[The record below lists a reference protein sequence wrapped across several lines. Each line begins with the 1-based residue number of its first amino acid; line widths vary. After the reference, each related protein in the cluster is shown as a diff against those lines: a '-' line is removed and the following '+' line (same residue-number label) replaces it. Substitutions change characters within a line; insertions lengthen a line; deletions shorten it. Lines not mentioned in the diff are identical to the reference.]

1 MTAGRRT
8 SAAKVLTETAPKTAP
23 KTAPETA
30 PETATLSKQ
39 RLRLWLRLLR
49 VTRSVEGE
57 LRERL
62 RTEFDGTLPRFDVLA
77 ALQRRPDGMTMTEL
91 SRFLMVSNGNVT
103 GIIDRLVQE
112 GLVVR
117 VPVENDR
124 RATFV
129 RLTPKG
135 DKAFAEMAEAHEGWV
150 DDLLSGIPADEVAA
164 MIDMLSRFTETKRSR

>member
-1 MTAGRRT
+1 MTRGSQT
-8 SAAKVLTETAPKTAP
+8 TAPAAAP
-23 KTAPETA
+23 NASDSKSASS
-30 PETATLSKQ
+30 SKQ

-49 VTRSVEGE
+49 TTRFVENE

-62 RTEFDGTLPRFDVLA
+62 RKDFDATLPRFDVLA
-77 ALQRRPDGMTMTEL
+77 ALYRCQDGMTMTEL

-103 GIIDRLVQE
+103 GIVDRLVQE

-117 VPVENDR
+117 VPDKNDR

-135 DKAFAEMAEAHEGWV
+135 VTAFTEMAGAHEGWV
-150 DDLLSGIPADEVAA
+150 DGLLSDIDAEEAA
-164 MIDMLSRFTETKRSR
+164 ELIALLSRFNEKKGTGKR

>member
-1 MTAGRRT
+1 MTSGSGT
-8 SAAKVLTETAPKTAP
+8 SAAVTK
-23 KTAPETA
+23 PETA
-30 PETATLSKQ
+30 KLSKQ

-49 VTRSVEGE
+49 ATRSVEGE

-62 RTEFDGTLPRFDVLA
+62 RKDFDATLPRFDVLA
-77 ALQRRPDGMTMTEL
+77 ALHRCQDGMTMTEL

-103 GIIDRLVQE
+103 GIIDRLVLE

-117 VPVENDR
+117 VPDKKDR

-135 DKAFAEMAEAHEGWV
+135 VAAFGEMAEAHEGWV
-150 DDLLSGIPADEVAA
+150 DGLLSEVSAEEAADL
-164 MIDMLSRFTETKRSR
+164 ISLLSRFNETQRSR

>member
-1 MTAGRRT
+1 MTRERRAPST
-8 SAAKVLTETAPKTAP
+8 LVVPKTAP
-23 KTAPETA
+23 
-30 PETATLSKQ
+30 LSKQ

-49 VTRSVEGE
+49 ATRFVEGE

-62 RTEFDGTLPRFDVLA
+62 RKDYDATLPRFDVLA
-77 ALQRRPDGMTMTEL
+77 ALYRCQDGMTMTEL

-103 GIIDRLVQE
+103 GIVDRLVQE

-117 VPVENDR
+117 VPDENDR

-135 DKAFAEMAEAHEGWV
+135 VTAFGEMAEAHEGWV
-150 DDLLSGIPADEVAA
+150 DGLLSDISAKEAA
-164 MIDMLSRFTETKRSR
+164 ELITLLSRFNENKGSR

>member
-1 MTAGRRT
+1 MTRGTQT
-8 SAAKVLTETAPKTAP
+8 STAAAAPKSAS
-23 KTAPETA
+23 
-30 PETATLSKQ
+30 LSKQ

-49 VTRSVEGE
+49 ATRFVESE

-62 RTEFDGTLPRFDVLA
+62 RRDFDATLPRFDVLA
-77 ALQRRPDGMTMTEL
+77 ALYRCQDGMTMTEL

-103 GIIDRLVQE
+103 GIVDRLVQE

-117 VPVENDR
+117 IPDKNDR

-135 DKAFAEMAEAHEGWV
+135 VAAFTEMAGAHEGWV
-150 DDLLSGIPADEVAA
+150 DGLLAE
-164 MIDMLSRFTETKRSR
+164 IDAEETAELISLLSRFNEKKRSL

>member
-1 MTAGRRT
+1 MTAQRR
-8 SAAKVLTETAPKTAP
+8 SRLDGGLRPGQPAANL
-23 KTAPETA
+23 
-30 PETATLSKQ
+30 

-49 VTRSVEGE
+49 TSRGVEGE

-62 RTEFDGTLPRFDVLA
+62 RVSFGTTLPKFDVMA
-77 ALQRRPDGMTMTEL
+77 ALDRRPGGITMTEL

-103 GIIDRLVQE
+103 GIVDRLAAD

-117 VPVENDR
+117 RPHAQDR

-135 DKAFAEMAEAHEGWV
+135 ARQFDAMASAHAKWV
-150 DDLLSGIPADEVAA
+150 EEILVDLSDADAGTMIA
-164 MIDMLSRFTETKRSR
+164 MLGTVSLRSRKAPPALEQEEARHVR